1 MATNI
6 VVNPCRC
13 ADAREYRR
21 RCRQL
26 RQYQRLQTKRM
37 DRFVLS
43 LLKKSIVLFLGACML
58 ALLVGAA

>member
-1 MATNI
+1 METNI
-6 VVNPCRC
+6 INPCRC

-26 RQYQRLQTKRM
+26 RRWQRLQTQRM
-37 DRFVLS
+37 NRFVLR
-43 LLKKSIVLFLGACML
+43 LLTKSIVLFLGACAL

>member
-1 MATNI
+1 METNI
-6 VVNPCRC
+6 INPCRC

-26 RQYQRLQTKRM
+26 RRWRRLQTQRM
-37 DRFVLS
+37 NRFVLR
-43 LLKKSIVLFLGACML
+43 LLTKSIVLFLGACAL